1 MVTLTWPLTCDLG
14 DWRFFLQRSAFAVS
28 IVKSSSCR
36 GSLVRIFQ
44 VRFACTTA
52 PSTDM
57 ARHTVMSSMILHLH
71 CKAGDYL
78 PTFGVVFLISSTSHV

>member
-1 MVTLTWPLTCDLG
+1 MLGIDLVPLIALILTALDSTLLSKQVVVRMRMVTLTWPLTCDLG

-44 VRFACTTA
+44 V
-52 PSTDM
+52 
-57 ARHTVMSSMILHLH
+57 
-71 CKAGDYL
+71 
-78 PTFGVVFLISSTSHV
+78 